1 MAVDEQALAVSIENL
16 TSTFRNSAAP
26 PVQMASAHLAAVVA
40 AADDLLSTDAVGILL
55 LDDTDKLR
63 AVASTSALADRL
75 EEAQQS
81 LGIGPG
87 HDCMDRRETVLVE
100 DLAAE
105 PDYAPLV
112 AELASLQVGGVL
124 SAPIW
129 VGGAVIGNLNLTRHD
144 AHRWT
149 EPEVRAATAYA
160 EVVGQLL
167 GASAQSGRVRPFPDR
182 TRTTDTGGGS
192 HAG

>member
-1 MAVDEQALAVSIENL
+1 MAVDEQALASSIENL
-16 TSTFRNSAAP
+16 TSPFRDSVAP
-26 PVQMASAHLAAVVA
+26 PVQTASAHLAAVVA
-40 AADDLLSTDAVGILL
+40 AADELLSTDAVGILL
-55 LDDTDKLR
+55 LDETGRLR
-63 AVASTSALADRL
+63 AVASTSTLADRL

-105 PDYAPLV
+105 PDYAPLIV
-112 AELASLQVGGVL
+112 ELAPLQVGGAL

-129 VGGAVIGNLNLTRHD
+129 VAGDVVGNLNLVRHQP
-144 AHRWT
+144 HRWT
-149 EPEVRAATAYA
+149 EPEARAAAAYA

-167 GASAQSGRVRPFPDR
+167 GASARSGPVQFALDR
-182 TRTTDTGGGS
+182 TPETERGGGG